1 MKNKIINLLGIGI
14 LSCSL
19 VVPVCQ
25 PIYAASETFVV
36 SEESEKELSVLKIE
50 AYNKTKGTYE
60 SNVSF
65 KVIDRATGNLVSFSK
80 DSSGRYTVDSKG
92 YYQYLEP
99 SNGYVQITGLNGSY
113 TVEDTGNNSNLYC
126 QSNSSNFSIADKES
140 RTIKF
145 EYVQNYGSLSITLLS
160 EDDSTIADAK
170 FVLKDSNGALVY
182 FNNSNGVYTY
192 AQNGSSSELVTNAAG
207 RILLDELPAGTYTI
221 EQTSAPVEYNG
232 QLATKSI
239 IVENQKQ
246 VSATLTNTK
255 EYGNLIVNVVDLND
269 NSKALSGSEFTIQN
283 SNGENIGVTKNTDG
297 SYSFSRTSSETKIS
311 IENGS
316 LSVSGLPKGTYVLT
330 EKTSPTGYDAV
341 GSKEFDIQTN
351 NTTNLQIKNER
362 SVGSLSISI
371 TDEETN
377 DPIEGFVYQILSKET
392 EEPIGFKE
400 TTDGYVY
407 SVNGETEL
415 TTNSEGKIV
424 LSNIPT
430 GSYYVKQLK
439 AASGYLLEINDVEQS
454 ISSDLETVYTTIAS
468 KSNSAIA
475 IVNKEGKAIS
485 DVEFEILDSDKNVII
500 SDKTNENGK
509 YLISGIPAGTY
520 TLKIKNVPETYAK
533 YSDDISFSIDETGLS
548 EGLARITL
556 EYNQVTINLGKKD
569 ISVVLTNKKDK
580 TTTSVKTD
588 EKGIAT
594 FSKLK
599 YGEYTISLE
608 DKDIAFDDISFTV
621 DENFDNTTYDVELT
635 DNDTESA
642 TTTSDDKTK
651 KTSNNVII
659 IIIALIIGV
668 AFGVYAYFFRKK
680 KKNAENTETDENNV
694 HVGYDD
700 DGNAVI
706 YEEVEV
712 DVPEETSE
720 NNTDSDIDS
729 TEEITTES
737 SDDDNEPDSS
747 DKVNN

>member
-1 MKNKIINLLGIGI
+1 M
-14 LSCSL
+14 SCSL
-19 VVPVCQ
+19 VASVCQ
-25 PIYAASETFVV
+25 PVYVVAANVSTV

-65 KVIDRATGNLVSFSK
+65 KITDRATGNLVSFSK
-80 DSSGRYTVDSKG
+80 DSNGKYTVDSKG

-113 TVEDTGNNSNLYC
+113 TVEDSGNNSNLYC

-140 RTIKF
+140 RTIQF

-170 FVLKDSNGALVY
+170 FVLKDTNGAMIY

-192 AQNGSSSELVTNAAG
+192 TQNGTSTELTTNAAG
-207 RILLDELPAGTYTI
+207 KILIDELPAGTYTI
-221 EQTSAPVEYNG
+221 EQTSTPVEYNG
-232 QLATKSI
+232 PLSTKTI
-239 IVENQKQ
+239 VVENQKQ

-269 NSKALSGSEFTIQN
+269 NSKSLSGSEFTIKN
-283 SNGENIGVTKNTDG
+283 ANGDSIGVTKNTDG
-297 SYSFSRTSSETKIS
+297 SYSFSRTSSDTKIS
-311 IENGS
+311 IVNGS

-330 EKTSPTGYDAV
+330 EQTSPSGYDAV

-362 SVGSLSISI
+362 SVGSLSISV
-371 TDEETN
+371 TDEETSE
-377 DPIEGFVYQILSKET
+377 PIEGFVYQILSKET

-400 TTDGYVY
+400 TTDGYTY
-407 SVNGETEL
+407 SINGDTEI
-415 TTNSEGKIV
+415 TTNAEGKIL

-430 GSYYVKQLK
+430 GSYYVKQFK

-454 ISSDLETVYTTIAS
+454 ISSDLETVYTTVAS

-475 IVNKEGKAIS
+475 IVDKDGNAIP

-500 SDKTNENGK
+500 TDKTNENGK
-509 YLISGIPAGTY
+509 YLISGIPAGEY
-520 TLKIKNVPETYAK
+520 TLKITTIPETYAK
-533 YSDDISFSIDETGLS
+533 YSDSITFSIDDTGLS

-556 EYNQVTINLGKKD
+556 EYNQVSINLGKKN
-569 ISVVLTNKKDK
+569 IAVVLTNKTDK
-580 TTTSVKTD
+580 TTVTVKTD

-599 YGEYTISLE
+599 YGDYVISLK
-608 DKDIAFDDISFTV
+608 DKDIDFEDISFTV
-621 DENFDNTTYDVELT
+621 DENFDNETFDVEISENST
-635 DNDTESA
+635 KNTKTEN
-642 TTTSDDKTK
+642 TEKTK
-651 KTSNNVII
+651 KTSNK
-659 IIIALIIGV
+659 IIIAIIAIIVG
-668 AFGVYAYFFRKK
+668 AAGGAYAYFFKKK
-680 KKNAENTETDENNV
+680 KKNTNEENV
-694 HVGYDD
+694 HVGYDE

-712 DVPEETSE
+712 DVPASEDNSLEESA
-720 NNTDSDIDS
+720 ND
-729 TEEITTES
+729 ES
-737 SDDDNEPDSS
+737 ASDDI
-747 DKVNN
+747 NN